1 MSARRASTVRRW
13 TLIGAS
19 AAASALVVLANRSD
33 LPAAWVALRRANLAW
48 LLLLIALAACS
59 LLDLALRHVVAQRA
73 VGLRPEW
80 RPMLPTAWATQFVN
94 AISKSGGFAGIAV
107 LLAEGRRS
115 GKSRA
120 AVIAAA
126 LLVAVLDQLAFA
138 MVLPFAVLLLVVGGR
153 FSTDDGIAIAVFGV
167 YFVVTL
173 TAVLAATRSR
183 SSVRALYALPGKF
196 ATAVQRTLLR
206 RPGRPRSDSTE
217 RADELFEAT
226 ALLRGEIRSAVPAAL
241 AAVTVDVL
249 AILELWA
256 ALLAVGAHVGPTEPL
271 VAYGVSTLFALVGIV
286 PGGIGVVELSVG
298 AVLHSFGTPLAT
310 AAAAVV
316 LFRIA
321 EFWIPL
327 AIGAISS
334 HRFVPRSVVGA

>member
-1 MSARRASTVRRW
+1 LA
-13 TLIGAS
+13 LIGAS
-19 AAASALVVLANRSD
+19 AAATALLVLGNRSD
-33 LPAAWVALRRANLAW
+33 LPAAWGALRSANLAW
-48 LLLLIALAACS
+48 LLLLIALVACS

-107 LLAEGRRS
+107 LVAEGRRS
-115 GKSRA
+115 EKSRS

-153 FSTDDGIAIAVFGV
+153 FSAGDGIAIAVFGV
-167 YFVVTL
+167 YVVVTL

-183 SSVRALYALPGKF
+183 SSVRALYSLPAKLVTAL
-196 ATAVQRTLLR
+196 QRTLVR
-206 RPGRPRSDSTE
+206 RPVRLKPDATE

-226 ALLRGEIRSAVPAAL
+226 ALLRGEIRSVIPVAL
-241 AAVTVDVL
+241 AAVAVDVL
-249 AILELWA
+249 AILQLWA
-256 ALLAVGAHVGPTEPL
+256 ALLAVGVHVGPTEPL
-271 VAYGVSTLFALVGIV
+271 VAYAVSTLFALVGIV

-298 AVLHSFGTPLAT
+298 AVLHSFGTPLAA

-316 LFRIA
+316 LFRAA

-334 HRFVPRSVVGA
+334 HRFVPRSVVGAT